1 LEFKEFNNYL
11 LKKYKTNKIFFDEYM
26 EEALYSKYGFFTNEK
41 VRSKKSGDFLT
52 SPEVSEY
59 FGKIIN
65 KWIQKSNLDLN
76 ITEFGSGTGSLI
88 EQIKT
93 KNKFAVEKSST
104 ARTELSQKNIQN
116 ASNFEEL
123 TFKNSDLVFG
133 NEVLDNIPC
142 SIAVYKDGKW
152 QEKIVCFNDG
162 IFSYDFVEARTKT
175 VEWIE
180 LNRIKADE
188 NIDVEIQ
195 TNIDIFLE
203 KIIIKL
209 SPKNILFFDYGYEQ
223 KDRSKRK
230 YRSLLRTYKD
240 HHLSVDPILEPGNV
254 DITYDINFSAVIKKL
269 KTLGY
274 ESKLSLQRD
283 FLISNGFD
291 EYFDNLQKKLLL
303 SEGMENL
310 KINSQLSG
318 LKPLL
323 TQMDLAAFIV
333 WKQKKYNYDNFIIK
347 L

>member
-104 ARTELSQKNIQN
+104 ARTELNKKNIQN
-116 ASNFEEL
+116 ASNLEAL
-123 TFKNSDLVFG
+123 TYKNSDLVFG

-142 SIAVYKDGKW
+142 SIAIYKDGKW
-152 QEKIVCFNDG
+152 QEKIVSFSDG
-162 IFSYDFVEARTKT
+162 IFSYDFVEARTKI
-175 VEWIE
+175 VEWIKR
-180 LNRIKADE
+180 NRIKADE

-203 KIIIKL
+203 KIINKL

-223 KDRSKRK
+223 KDRNKRK
-230 YRSLLRTYKD
+230 YRSLIRTYKN
-240 HHLSVDPILEPGNV
+240 HHLSVDPILEPGKV
-254 DITYDINFSAVIKKL
+254 DITYDVNFSAVIRKL
-269 KTLGY
+269 KTMGY
-274 ESKLSLQRD
+274 KSNLSLQRD
-283 FLISNGFD
+283 FLINNGFD
-291 EYFDNLQKKLLL
+291 EYFDNLQNKLLL
-303 SEGMENL
+303 SEGIENL
-310 KINSQLSG
+310 KINNQLSG
-318 LKPLL
+318 LKALIDSNGL
-323 TQMDLAAFIV
+323 GGFYCLEANKI
-333 WKQKKYNYDNFIIK
+333 
-347 L
+347 

>member
-1 LEFKEFNNYL
+1 
-11 LKKYKTNKIFFDEYM
+11 M
-26 EEALYSKYGFFTNEK
+26 
-41 VRSKKSGDFLT
+41 
-52 SPEVSEY
+52 
-59 FGKIIN
+59 
-65 KWIQKSNLDLN
+65 
-76 ITEFGSGTGSLI
+76 
-88 EQIKT
+88 
-93 KNKFAVEKSST
+93 
-104 ARTELSQKNIQN
+104 SQKNIQN
-116 ASNFEEL
+116 ASNLEEL

-142 SIAVYKDGKW
+142 SIAIYKDGIW
-152 QEKIVCFNDG
+152 QEKIVSFNDG

-203 KIIIKL
+203 KIISKL
-209 SPKNILFFDYGYEQ
+209 SPINILFFDYGYEQ

-283 FLISNGFD
+283 FLIANGFD
-291 EYFDNLQKKLLL
+291 EYFDNLQNKLLL

-318 LKPLL
+318 LKALIDSNGL
-323 TQMDLAAFIV
+323 GGFYCLEA
-333 WKQKKYNYDNFIIK
+333 KKI
-347 L
+347 

>member
-1 LEFKEFNNYL
+1 
-11 LKKYKTNKIFFDEYM
+11 M

-104 ARTELSQKNIQN
+104 ARTELGQKNIQN
-116 ASNFEEL
+116 ASNLEEL

-162 IFSYDFVEARTKT
+162 IFSYDFVEARKKT

-180 LNRIKADE
+180 WNRIKADE

-203 KIIIKL
+203 KIINKL

-310 KINSQLSG
+310 KINSQLSELKALIDSNG
-318 LKPLL
+318 LGGFYCLE
-323 TQMDLAAFIV
+323 A
-333 WKQKKYNYDNFIIK
+333 KKI
-347 L
+347 

>member
-26 EEALYSKYGFFTNEK
+26 EEALYSKYGFFSNEK

-59 FGKIIN
+59 FGKILN
-65 KWIQKSNLDLN
+65 KWIQKNNLDLN

-88 EQIKT
+88 EQIET
-93 KNKFAVEKSST
+93 TNKFAVEISST

-116 ASNFEEL
+116 TSSLEEL
-123 TFKNSDLVFG
+123 TYKNSDLVFG

-142 SIAVYKDGKW
+142 SVAIYKDGKW
-152 QEKIVCFNDG
+152 QEKIVSFDGG
-162 IFSYDFVEARTKT
+162 IFSYEFVEARKKII
-175 VEWIE
+175 EWIE
-180 LNRIKADE
+180 LNRINADE
-188 NIDVEIQ
+188 NMDVEIQ

-203 KIIIKL
+203 KIINKL
-209 SPKNILFFDYGYEQ
+209 SPKNILFFDYGFEQ
-223 KDRSKRK
+223 KDRTKRK

-254 DITYDINFSAVIKKL
+254 DITYDVNFSAVIRKL

-274 ESKLSLQRD
+274 ESNLSSQRD
-283 FLISNGFD
+283 FLINNGFD
-291 EYFDNLQKKLLL
+291 EYFDNLQSKLLL
-303 SEGMENL
+303 SEGIDNL

-318 LKPLL
+318 LKALIDSNGL
-323 TQMDLAAFIV
+323 GGFYCLEA
-333 WKQKKYNYDNFIIK
+333 KKI
-347 L
+347 

>member
-1 LEFKEFNNYL
+1 
-11 LKKYKTNKIFFDEYM
+11 M
-26 EEALYSKYGFFTNEK
+26 EESLYSKYGFFSNEK

-65 KWIQKSNLDLN
+65 KWIQKNNLNLN

-88 EQIKT
+88 EQIET
-93 KNKFAVEKSST
+93 KNKFAVEISST
-104 ARTELSQKNIQN
+104 ARAELSQKNIQN
-116 ASNFEEL
+116 VSNLDEL
-123 TFKNSDLVFG
+123 TYKNSDLVFG

-142 SIAVYKDGKW
+142 PIVKYKDGKW
-152 QEKIVCFNDG
+152 REKIVSFNDG
-162 IFSYDFVEARTKT
+162 VFSYDFVEARKKI
-175 VEWIE
+175 VDWIE

-203 KIIIKL
+203 KIINKL
-209 SPKNILFFDYGYEQ
+209 TPKNILFFDYGYEQ

-254 DITYDINFSAVIKKL
+254 DITYDINFSAVIRKL

-274 ESKLSLQRD
+274 ESKLSLQKE
-283 FLISNGFD
+283 FLITNGFD
-291 EYFDNLQKKLLL
+291 EYFDNLQNKLLL

-318 LKPLL
+318 LKALIDSNGL
-323 TQMDLAAFIV
+323 GGFYCLEA
-333 WKQKKYNYDNFIIK
+333 IK
-347 L
+347 I